1 MSYNSRRQQ
10 PKHGYDNQSRDYR
23 HDNDRNRDRS
33 SRARAS
39 SPPPRRD
46 YRDNGD
52 SYRPP
57 SPSSNS
63 YGRSK
68 QSGYDSRPS
77 YGAPPP
83 PPPAYNPPPQ
93 PSYPPPP
100 GVDNYRMP
108 QSDFTFRVE
117 KPAGLQQEPDSY
129 RPQNNRRSRND
140 RGPPGGRGGRD
151 FRNGPLARG
160 RGGRGGKFRQPWR
173 PFVAAE
179 RDLLHTDHNVGD
191 EQAYFDEQGGVTYR
205 NLDELS
211 DSEEAEMDI
220 SGDEENSDAEPS
232 SKRARVSV
240 DQSAADDVPK
250 WSNPDP
256 YTALPPEST
265 GQKKKDVVQLI
276 RKARVQAKE
285 TRTSLPSEAAD
296 FISLD
301 FDDSDDGHESDDTKE
316 SNLVSTRESRVE
328 NAPTAEDATLPHKG
342 AGSGKPSRVP
352 VLMPDPTPAALGSRK
367 RTHDDQIKMP
377 HTRMKRPAKAPSG
390 GHIIPEWRALPHT
403 TATPWLRMDNSDSKD
418 PIVWLHKEIVDFYDY
433 IKPREF
439 EQHLRHDLVQRMRSF
454 CRRYW
459 RDSDM
464 QPFGS
469 FPSGLYLPTGD
480 MDMVMVSDSY
490 LQGGAAKYNLRKH
503 LWQFKSYLLR
513 EGLAWEDDIE
523 VITRAKVP
531 LTKFVDQKTGLKVDI
546 SFENS
551 TGITAI
557 ETFLAWKD
565 MYPGM
570 PALVTLIKHFLLMR
584 GLNEPVNG
592 GIGGFSV
599 ICLVVSMLQ
608 MMPEVQSGAMD
619 TRRHLGDLLMH
630 FFDLYGN
637 KFDYQ
642 NVAIRLEPP
651 GYVRKTQV
659 DSFAYKNYDRLSI
672 IDPNNEE
679 NDISGG
685 SSNTGNIFALFAR
698 AHDDLRNKMRSLAE
712 DPRRGKGSILGVI
725 MGGNY
730 SSFEEQRSFLENL
743 ANQQPESSLP
753 ARPRSHQPSH
763 HQPHQ
768 PHQSHQSYQPHQSH
782 PNSDRRRNTRGNR
795 RRP

>member
-1 MSYNSRRQQ
+1 MPYNSRRQQ

-33 SRARAS
+33 SRGRPS
-39 SPPPRRD
+39 SPPPRRE
-46 YRDNGD
+46 YRDSGD

-57 SPSSNS
+57 SPSSHG

-68 QSGYDSRPS
+68 QNGYGSRPS
-77 YGAPPP
+77 YGAPMPP
-83 PPPAYNPPPQ
+83 PPSYNPPPP

-100 GVDNYRMP
+100 GVDSYRMP

-129 RPQNNRRSRND
+129 RPENNRRARHD
-140 RGPPGGRGGRD
+140 RGANGGRGGRD
-151 FRNGPLARG
+151 ARHGNGARG
-160 RGGRGGKFRQPWR
+160 RPGRGGKFRQPWR

-205 NLDELS
+205 NIDELS
-211 DSEEAEMDI
+211 DSEEAEMEI
-220 SGDEENSDAEPS
+220 SGDEGNSDTEPS

-256 YTALPPEST
+256 YTALPPET
-265 GQKKKDVVQLI
+265 AGQKKKDVVQLI
-276 RKARVQAKE
+276 RKARVQTKE

-301 FDDSDDGHESDDTKE
+301 FDDSDDGGDSDHTKASDLVFMGESKVDAAPVATDG
-316 SNLVSTRESRVE
+316 STLSHDG
-328 NAPTAEDATLPHKG
+328 TG
-342 AGSGKPSRVP
+342 FGKPSRVP
-352 VLMPDPTPAALGSRK
+352 RLLPDPTPAALGSRK

-390 GHIIPEWRALPHT
+390 GSIIPEWRPLSHMSP
-403 TATPWLRMDNSDSKD
+403 TPWLRMDNSDSKD

-439 EQHLRHDLVQRMRSF
+439 EHHLRHDLVQRMRSF

-480 MDMVMVSDSY
+480 MDMVMVSNSY
-490 LQGGAAKYNLRKH
+490 LQGGAAKYHMKKH
-503 LWQFKSYLLR
+503 LWQFKSFLLK
-513 EGLAWEDDIE
+513 EGVAWEDDVE
-523 VITRAKVP
+523 VITKAKVP
-531 LTKFVDQKTGLKVDI
+531 LAKFVDQKTGLKVDI

-565 MYPGM
+565 IYPGM

-608 MMPEVQSGAMD
+608 MMPEVQCGAMD
-619 TRRHLGDLLMH
+619 TRHHLGDLLMH

-642 NVAIRLEPP
+642 NIAIRLDPP
-651 GYVRKTQV
+651 GYVKKTQV
-659 DSFAYKNYDRLSI
+659 GSFAYKNYDRLSI

-685 SSNTGNIFALFAR
+685 SSNTGHIFSIFSR
-698 AHDDLRNKMRSLAE
+698 AHDDLRQRMRSMAE
-712 DPRRGKGSILGVI
+712 DPRRGTGSILGVI

-730 SSFEEQRSFLENL
+730 SSFEEQRSYLEKL
-743 ANQQPESSLP
+743 ANREPGSPLP
-753 ARPRSHQPSH
+753 ARPRQPHPQGQHQSHQSHQPSH
-763 HQPHQ
+763 SNHH
-768 PHQSHQSYQPHQSH
+768 
-782 PNSDRRRNTRGNR
+782 SDRRRNARGNR